1 VITPLPRRIGVSA
14 RNLERRRNIATIPL
28 MTRKRAADDLA
39 DGIRLGAPLRS
50 PIMNARQDKA
60 VDMVLALGD
69 PAERKTRPQLLDSAL
84 RTTLTLMEADGA
96 AILPPSTRRG
106 DRLVLHAGSSSAAT
120 IQLAAKGSE
129 VVRTLAE
136 SVQPILL
143 SDLLDDQRFS
153 GADGCPGVEA
163 GPTIFTALRQRNFGP
178 AYVAA
183 YRRRGRA
190 RFTATESRLLVLF
203 GVWLGTAL
211 DHIRLSTG
219 TERVAVTDDLT
230 DVYNYRFLK
239 TALNREIR
247 RASRFGQELSLAT
260 IAVDNLQSIVAEHGE
275 LRGNLVLKEV
285 ASVLAQQVRS
295 FDVLGRYGEEDFML
309 ILPQTGRDG
318 ATEAAERMRGAVE
331 RNAFSSTPAGAIT
344 ASVGIASFPQDAAD
358 LGDLVAAAD
367 RALQQARSR
376 GSNTVATLNR
386 KAA

>member
-1 VITPLPRRIGVSA
+1 
-14 RNLERRRNIATIPL
+14 
-28 MTRKRAADDLA
+28 
-39 DGIRLGAPLRS
+39 
-50 PIMNARQDKA
+50 MNARQDKA

-143 SDLLDDQRFS
+143 ADLLDDQRFS

>member
-1 VITPLPRRIGVSA
+1 MHTSWEAVAPIMSRDHVLKA
-14 RNLERRRNIATIPL
+14 LLELTEQAASGS
-28 MTRKRAADDLA
+28 RAERLEILLGAVTSLA
-39 DGIRLGAPLRS
+39 DCDGAAMLIAQHRLC
-50 PIMNARQDKA
+50 
-60 VDMVLALGD
+60 
-69 PAERKTRPQLLDSAL
+69 E
-84 RTTLTLMEADGA
+84 RTTLRRDDGRSEHIEMPRAVSELTRILMRSGHPIAVADLEQDPLGG
-96 AILPPSTRRG
+96 T
-106 DRLVLHAGSSSAAT
+106 
-120 IQLAAKGSE
+120 
-129 VVRTLAE
+129 
-136 SVQPILL
+136 
-143 SDLLDDQRFS
+143 
-153 GADGCPGVEA
+153 ADGCPGVEA

>member
-1 VITPLPRRIGVSA
+1 
-14 RNLERRRNIATIPL
+14 
-28 MTRKRAADDLA
+28 
-39 DGIRLGAPLRS
+39 
-50 PIMNARQDKA
+50 MNARQDKA

-260 IAVDNLQSIVAEHGE
+260 IAVDNLQSIVTEHGE